1 MMNWGNRDGTLGRMT
16 RNDPFVPDVEHHHA
30 VQFYGDEASLFTT
43 VATFLSEGLIV
54 RQPAIVIA
62 TASHREPIVQH
73 LCGRL
78 IDCERA
84 LQKGQL
90 VLLDAEDT
98 LRLFM
103 VDGMP
108 DPKLFEQTIEPVIEG
123 MLMDKTQTVI
133 RAYGEMVDV
142 LWKQGHSE
150 AAIKLEILWN
160 KLALKYRF
168 ALLCGYAMGNF
179 YKQSKKMADVRAQ
192 HSHVVKHRAHVVPFT
207 KKRGSARVP
216 HASSPDSPS
225 R

>member
-1 MMNWGNRDGTLGRMT
+1 MSRKVRGI
-16 RNDPFVPDVEHHHA
+16 PDVEHHHA
-30 VQFYGDEASLFTT
+30 VQFYRDEPSLFTT
-43 VATFLSEGLIV
+43 VATFLSEGLIA

-62 TASHREPIVQH
+62 TEPHREAIIEH

-78 IDCERA
+78 IDCDNA
-84 LQKGQL
+84 LRKGQL
-90 VLLDAEDT
+90 VLLDAHDT
-98 LRLFM
+98 LGLFM
-103 VDGMP
+103 IDGSP
-108 DPKLFEQTIEPVIEG
+108 DPKLFAQAIEPLIEG
-123 MLMDKTQTVI
+123 MLVDKSQSVI

-142 LWKQGHSE
+142 LWKQGQSD

-179 YKQSKKMADVRAQ
+179 YKQSKQMAQVRAQ
-192 HSHVVKHRAHVVPFT
+192 HSHVLKPETHVVSFT
-207 KKRGSARVP
+207 RTRGSAKVP